1 MACLTLLARF
11 WHASTALNRPVSP
24 RTVVTPALHARA
36 ISRHDFPSAR
46 RAETKSRL
54 KIAFGLPTA
63 LPLRVPC
70 ALARTQSCPNP
81 FRIAVAL
88 LLGDP
93 RRNRNHQ
100 FPGRSGRFEMLFCGT
115 HELDPCEVSRSMYS
129 NGVNPK
135 SETASQGTKYIE
147 WSEVWICPEL
157 STVAI

>member
-1 MACLTLLARF
+1 MRARAVPLMACLTLLARF

-70 ALARTQSCPNP
+70 ALARLNPALTRSELRLRSCLAIHAA
-81 FRIAVAL
+81 IAIINSPAGPVVL
-88 LLGDP
+88 KC
-93 RRNRNHQ
+93 
-100 FPGRSGRFEMLFCGT
+100 SSV
-115 HELDPCEVSRSMYS
+115 ELTNWTRA
-129 NGVNPK
+129 K
-135 SETASQGTKYIE
+135 
-147 WSEVWICPEL
+147 
-157 STVAI
+157 